1 MMLYVTNKRNIND
14 DTMVN
19 FNQYIE
25 GRERLYMIEG
35 TLMNIVREEREDKL
49 ELKRI

>member
-14 DTMVN
+14 DIMVN

-25 GRERLYMIEG
+25 ERERLYMIEE
-35 TLMNIVREEREDKL
+35 TLMNTVRKEGEDKL
-49 ELKRI
+49 ELKRR